1 MLTEERYSRILAA
14 LEQKGS
20 VTTAE
25 LMVSLGASES
35 TIRRDLNSLA
45 QEGALI
51 KVHGGAIPAES
62 TFENRDDEVL
72 LRRERNIESK
82 IRIAK
87 YAAGLIVPG
96 DFVYLDA
103 GTTTEEMI
111 AHIKATDVTFVT
123 NAISH
128 ARALGQRGFTCY
140 ILGGEFKSITEAI
153 VGEEAVLS
161 ASKYN
166 FTKGFFGVNG
176 ITRTNGFTT
185 PEVREAMVKQ
195 AALTSCK
202 ECYVLAD
209 GSKFGQ
215 SAAVSFG
222 EFDSACVITTGDV
235 PKQYKSCTNIMEVK

>member
-25 LMVSLGASES
+25 LMVALGASES
-35 TIRRDLNSLA
+35 TVRRDLNNLA
-45 QEGALI
+45 AEGALI
-51 KVHGGAIPAES
+51 KVHGGAIPTEN
-62 TFENRDDEVL
+62 TFENHDDEVL
-72 LRRERNIESK
+72 FRRQRNIESK
-82 IRIAK
+82 IKVAK

-111 AHIKATDVTFVT
+111 SYIKAADVTFVT
-123 NAISH
+123 NAITH
-128 ARALGQRGFTCY
+128 ARALGQRGYTCY

-161 ASKYN
+161 AEKYN

-176 ITRTNGFTT
+176 ITRTNGYTT
-185 PEVREAMVKQ
+185 PEVREAMVKK
-195 AALTSCK
+195 AALNSCK
-202 ECYVLAD
+202 EAYVLAD

-215 SAAVSFG
+215 VSPVSFG
-222 EFDSACVITTGDV
+222 EFDSAVVITADDV
-235 PKQYKSCTNIMEVK
+235 PKQYKSYTNIMEVK